1 MNDDGAPK
9 DPSTDPVLQ
18 MRVLREHVASV
29 YASHTVAISAHF
41 VWSMAIVLFGY
52 PRVEPALQAWVLPWL
67 ALLTVVDACA
77 LLAPRWTPDV
87 PLADTPRWA
96 RRFTV
101 LVTLVS
107 LTNVPAIVLL
117 MVVNDPVVTSVATV
131 VIMGSWTR
139 VAQARWP
146 LRAAV
151 LGYGLPTMSGLIVAL
166 AWRGGE
172 LHWLLAAFCTV
183 NLVLTLRTGVQQ
195 NKRLTQSLILQFE
208 NEFLAS
214 RLKEQIEATRRASEE
229 KTRFLAAAS
238 HDLRQ
243 PMHAIALFGA
253 VTEQALSGQP
263 EKRNAEYLLRAVDA
277 LGSSLDAMLDV
288 SRLDAGAMSVESKAL
303 ELDVIL
309 LALDRTFSPQAE
321 QKGLALRVRTSG
333 LWVRSDAHLLH
344 RMLSNLIDNALKYTR
359 RGGVIVRARALGD
372 TVQVEVRDTGIGIAP
387 DQLGQ
392 IFEEFY
398 QINNPGRDRARGLG
412 LGLSIV
418 KRLSHLLRHPVL
430 VDSRPNR
437 GTRLRVMVQKAEAVV
452 TLPADL
458 LLKDL
463 SPAVRRPSDAPHLP
477 ERILLIED
485 EAEIRAAMIELLHG
499 HSIDVVAV
507 ASEAEALEVLS
518 RPEAASRPFSM
529 LLCDFRLADGED
541 GLEVGLCLRERLG
554 PAVPLLL
561 ITGETAPERLRR
573 ARVAEVPMLF
583 KPVSAAALL
592 KAIAELA
599 ACRTPR
605 RYGTRPCE
613 NSA

>member
-1 MNDDGAPK
+1 MNDDSAPK

-18 MRVLREHVASV
+18 VRVLRERVASV

-41 VWSMAIVLFGY
+41 VWSIAIVLFGY
-52 PRVEPALQAWVLPWL
+52 PRVEPALQVWVLPWL
-67 ALLTVVDACA
+67 ALLTVVDAYA

-96 RRFTV
+96 RRYTV

-107 LTNVPAIVLL
+107 VTNVPAIFLV

-146 LRAAV
+146 IRAAM
-151 LGYGLPTMSGLIVAL
+151 LGYGLPTMSGLIIAL
-166 AWRGGE
+166 AWRGGD

-195 NKRLTQSLILQFE
+195 NKRLTESLILQFE
-208 NEFLAS
+208 NEFLAN
-214 RLKEQIEATRRASEE
+214 RLKEQIEATRRANEE

-263 EKRNAEYLLRAVDA
+263 EKKNAEHLLRSVDA
-277 LGSSLDAMLDV
+277 LGSTLDAMLDV
-288 SRLDAGAMSVESKAL
+288 SRLDAGAMSVEAKAF

-372 TVQVEVRDTGIGIAP
+372 TVRVEVRDTGIGIAP

-398 QINNPGRDRARGLG
+398 QINNSGRDRARGLG

-452 TLPADL
+452 TPPADL

-463 SPAVRRPSDAPHLP
+463 LPSVRRPAVAPHLP

-507 ASEAEALEVLS
+507 ASETEAWEVLS
-518 RPEAASRPFSM
+518 RPEAVSRPFSM

-573 ARVAEVPMLF
+573 ARVAGVPMLF

-592 KAIAELA
+592 KAIAELT
-599 ACRTPR
+599 ACRTSR
-605 RYGTRPCE
+605 RYGTHACE

>member
-1 MNDDGAPK
+1 MNDDSAPK
-9 DPSTDPVLQ
+9 DPNTDPVLQ

-41 VWSMAIVLFGY
+41 AWSVAIVLFGY
-52 PRVEPALQAWVLPWL
+52 PRVEPALQVWVLPWL
-67 ALLTVVDACA
+67 ALLTAVDAYA

-96 RRFTV
+96 RRYTV

-107 LTNVPAIVLL
+107 VTNVPAIFLL

-146 LRAAV
+146 IRAAV
-151 LGYGLPTMSGLIVAL
+151 LGYGLPTMSGLIIAL
-166 AWRGGE
+166 AWRGGD
-172 LHWLLAAFCTV
+172 LHWLLAAFCTM

-195 NKRLTQSLILQFE
+195 NKRLTKSLILQFE
-208 NEFLAS
+208 NEFLAN

-263 EKRNAEYLLRAVDA
+263 EKKNAQHLLRSVDA

-288 SRLDAGAMSVESKAL
+288 SRLDAGTMSVESKAF

-372 TVQVEVRDTGIGIAP
+372 TVRVEVRDTGIGIAP

-452 TLPADL
+452 TLPVDL

-463 SPAVRRPSDAPHLP
+463 SPSMRQASIAPHLP

-507 ASEAEALEVLS
+507 ASKTEAFEVLS

-561 ITGETAPERLRR
+561 VTGETAPERLRR
-573 ARVAEVPMLF
+573 ARVAGVPMLF

-592 KAIAELA
+592 KAIAELTTR
-599 ACRTPR
+599 RTSR
-605 RYGTRPCE
+605 RYGTHTCE